1 MATQDFLGR
10 SVSCFYGQDLSHGLH
25 PRSFDHLPPCMD
37 HVLSCRESLQLGV
50 WLLGFLIISLF

>member
-37 HVLSCRESLQLGV
+37 HGNSLV
-50 WLLGFLIISLF
+50 I